1 MHATG
6 PGEGVKTE
14 NLTGRSTH
22 AHVSGCAPC
31 STVVSD
37 VHVSSNAPALAQG
50 SVRVVSSV
58 KTLRLL
64 RGHSSIACLVAT
76 SWACLTVSLLFLTD
90 WRQNQVS
97 PASIPAA
104 MAGLPK
110 RLKSPRSLPLHAS
123 LSVGGNFVGGA
134 VPMPFGIS
142 SPISS
147 TVFLGG
153 VNTSLAP
160 SCICFS
166 PHVFPSLLL
175 GSFERFVRDGTHLLP
190 VPLDVTW
197 PSFFPLPCLSLCGT
211 SLVEPLHTESPNNMQ
226 SSWAAF
232 LGVLRIL
239 LGSRLTRESAKVVP
253 CETVDEPR
261 HCFFFVPC
269 TFFSLF
275 PLCPTSCSTHTFAPR
290 AVTGFFQPLH
300 SRHGPAVMLG
310 CVVLTDE

>member
-1 MHATG
+1 M
-6 PGEGVKTE
+6 KTE

-50 SVRVVSSV
+50 SVRVVCV

-142 SPISS
+142 SSNFFHCFPWRRQHLS
-147 TVFLGG
+147 G
-153 VNTSLAP
+153 SLLHL
-160 SCICFS
+160 F
-166 PHVFPSLLL
+166 FPS
-175 GSFERFVRDGTHLLP
+175 RLP
-190 VPLDVTW
+190 IITPW
-197 PSFFPLPCLSLCGT
+197 
-211 SLVEPLHTESPNNMQ
+211 
-226 SSWAAF
+226 F
-232 LGVLRIL
+232 LR
-239 LGSRLTRESAKVVP
+239 KV
-253 CETVDEPR
+253 
-261 HCFFFVPC
+261 
-269 TFFSLF
+269 
-275 PLCPTSCSTHTFAPR
+275 CP
-290 AVTGFFQPLH
+290 
-300 SRHGPAVMLG
+300 
-310 CVVLTDE
+310 